1 MIDDEPDE
9 QSQSVVCAELD
20 LSVSS
25 GCANIERQSFDRRC
39 RVGPW
44 IRGKMWYWGA
54 TRPMAIQLLNGRH
67 NGEWWM
73 VLMWQVQPLINNAWK
88 MPSAEAALRN
98 SLAHSLLREI
108 KYGKMYLKGLRNNIN
123 I

>member
-1 MIDDEPDE
+1 M
-9 QSQSVVCAELD
+9 
-20 LSVSS
+20 
-25 GCANIERQSFDRRC
+25 NIERRSFDRRC

-44 IRGKMWYWGA
+44 IRGKMWYWGG
-54 TRPMAIQLLNGRH
+54 TRPMASRLLNGRH

-73 VLMWQVQPLINNAWK
+73 ALMWHVQPLINNARK

-108 KYGKMYLKGLRNNIN
+108 KYGKMDLKGLRNNIN